1 MKIRYKYLF
10 RLIAV
15 AVLVLLIPMLL
26 FISFFWKKSFDE
38 MKEGN
43 DAYYEKMAAS
53 FSNQFS
59 RTVMSLKDHASQI
72 SVASKNQGSVFY
84 EGEEAFARNL
94 YWYYEGVDEMKR
106 EYSDFNASECGIYY
120 YALDSVI
127 TRTSSLTLEQYL
139 SAIRLTEG
147 EQASARAFFDG
158 ENYRMMSLRFA
169 TTNTEENAGGDM
181 LVGYC
186 TTLGRNQDK
195 VMIFYRLRP
204 ADMGDMLA
212 SGFEDGICF
221 YVLSADT
228 GELLLAMGDGAAGLA
243 VREEGDGAAGL
254 AVREEG
260 DGEAGLAAREDVDSA
275 ASLLPEASAI
285 YSRESS
291 VLPLRYVTA
300 VTEDS
305 RQSSVTLFYQD
316 MRRMTVFMMV
326 GMVFICIMALYL
338 EYKPVKRLVAEMEGE
353 GTDEFDV
360 IRNTLNE
367 RHTRILEQEL
377 LIIDL
382 LVNHLIH
389 GMQIQKERLEKLGVD
404 ASMDHYRVFLLEG
417 KMLLSGEVE
426 QLSRRVERDGQARL
440 FVTDLQGE
448 EMNVIIAFQKGAG
461 GSVEE
466 EIRSWMK
473 EYLGLGCSLLAGRL
487 VERLDDIK
495 ISFQSCLEQK
505 DKEEAKEL
513 IEELKSTGGKNEKQK
528 QLKKDVLAY
537 LEIHYRDPDLSQV
550 QVADAFQISSYT
562 LCRMFKK
569 QVGVGY
575 TDYVNSKRLEY
586 AKELLLT
593 TDYSVREIA
602 VAVGFANENYFS
614 RIFKTMVGVT
624 PTAFREEAA
633 EG

>member
-43 DAYYEKMAAS
+43 DAYYEKMATS
-53 FSNQFS
+53 FTNQFS
-59 RTVMSLKDHASQI
+59 QTVMSLKDHASQI
-72 SVASKNQGSVFY
+72 SVDSKNPSSVFY
-84 EGEEAFARNL
+84 QGEETFAENP
-94 YWYYEGVDEMKR
+94 YWYYEGVDEMR
-106 EYSDFNASECGIYY
+106 QEYSDFNASECGIYY
-120 YALDSVI
+120 YALDSII

-139 SAIRLTEG
+139 SAIRLEEG

-169 TTNTEENAGGDM
+169 TTNTETNGGGDM

-204 ADMGDMLA
+204 ADMGEMLTT
-212 SGFEDGICF
+212 GYEDGVCF
-221 YVLSADT
+221 YVLAGDT
-228 GELLLAMGDGAAGLA
+228 GELLLALGDGAA
-243 VREEGDGAAGL
+243 EWPI
-254 AVREEG
+254 
-260 DGEAGLAAREDVDSA
+260 REDGGMR
-275 ASLLPEASAI
+275 LLPEASAL

-305 RQSSVTLFYQD
+305 RQSSVTLFYRD
-316 MRRMTVFMMV
+316 MRRMTIFMMV
-326 GMVFICIMALYL
+326 GMVLICIMALYL

-353 GTDEFDV
+353 GRDEFDV
-360 IRNTLNE
+360 IRNTLNQ
-367 RHTRILEQEL
+367 RHTRIQEQEL

-389 GMQIQKERLEKLGVD
+389 GMQIQKERLKKLGVD

-417 KMLLSGEVE
+417 NTLLSGEVE
-426 QLSRRVERDGQARL
+426 QLSGQVERKCQARL

-448 EMNVIIAFQKGAG
+448 AMNVVIAFQKGEG
-461 GSVEE
+461 GEVEQ

-473 EYLGLGCSLLAGRL
+473 ERLGPGYSLVAGKL

-495 ISFQSCLEQK
+495 ISFQSCLAHK
-505 DKEEAKEL
+505 DKKEAEEL
-513 IEELKSTGGKNEKQK
+513 IEELKSAGGKNEKQK
-528 QLKKDVLAY
+528 QLKKDILAY

-550 QVADAFQISSYT
+550 QVADVFQISSYT

-575 TDYVNSKRLEY
+575 TDYVNSKRLEA

-602 VAVGFANENYFS
+602 VAVGFVNENYFS

-633 EG
+633 DS